1 MASLPLAEI
10 MKVKGRGER
19 DVCVRE
25 RVIER
30 RDERQGEGGGAK
42 EQESKRVR

>member
-30 RDERQGEGGGAK
+30 RDERQGEGGGGG
-42 EQESKRVR
+42 KRARE